1 MNYLRRTNNMRAKT
15 KLIHAG
21 IVGDEATGAVSTPIY
36 QVSTYKQEAVGKFKG
51 YEYSRTGNPTR
62 HALEVLISDLEGGV
76 AGFAFAS
83 GMAATSSIMM
93 LFSKGDHVILT
104 DDVYGGTYRVMT
116 KVLNR
121 FGIEATFVDTSDL
134 TNVEAAILENT
145 KAIFLETP
153 TNPLLK
159 ITDIQEIAKLAKEKG
174 LLTIVDNTFIT
185 PYFQQPI
192 ALGADIVVHSA
203 TKYLGGHSD
212 VVAGL
217 VVVNSEQLATDLHFV
232 QNSVGAVLG
241 PQDSWLLMRGIKTLG
256 LRMEEHNLNAQRIA
270 EFLNNHEAIGKVYY
284 PGLVNH
290 PGHELMKKQTTGF
303 GGMISFD
310 VGSEEKADV
319 LLSKLRY
326 FTLAESL
333 GAVESLISVPA
344 RMTHASIP
352 RERRLELGITDG
364 LVRISV
370 GIEDVE
376 DLLEDLVQGLE

>member
-1 MNYLRRTNNMRAKT
+1 MRAKT
-15 KLIHAG
+15 GLIQAG

-83 GMAATSSIMM
+83 GMAATSSVMM
-93 LFSKGDHVILT
+93 LFGKGDHVILT
-104 DDVYGGTYRVMT
+104 DDVYGGTFRVIS

-121 FGIEATFVDTSDL
+121 FGIEATFVDTVDL
-134 TNVEAAILENT
+134 ANVEAAIQENT

-159 ITDIQEIAKLAKEKG
+159 VTDIEGIAKFAKEKG
-174 LLTIVDNTFIT
+174 LLTIVDNTFMT

-192 ALGADIVVHSA
+192 TLGADIVVHSA

-217 VVVNSEQLATDLHFV
+217 VVVNSDQLATDLHFV

-256 LRMEEHNLNAQRIA
+256 IRMEEHNVNALRIA
-270 EFLNNHEAIGKVYY
+270 EFLNRHEAVSKVFY
-284 PGLVNH
+284 PGLSTH

-310 VGSEEKADV
+310 VGSEEKADE
-319 LLSKLRY
+319 LLAKLRY

-352 RERRLELGITDG
+352 SERRAELGITDG

-370 GIEDVE
+370 GIEDIE
-376 DLLEDLVQGLE
+376 DLLEDLTQALE

>member
-1 MNYLRRTNNMRAKT
+1 MRAKT

-21 IVGDEATGAVSTPIY
+21 IVGDETTGAVSTPIY

-76 AGFAFAS
+76 AGFAFSS

-93 LFSKGDHVILT
+93 LFSKGDHVLLT
-104 DDVYGGTYRVMT
+104 DDVYGGTFRVIS

-121 FGIEATFVDTSDL
+121 FGIDSTFVDTGDL
-134 TNVEAAILENT
+134 SNVEAAIKENT

-159 ITDIQEIAKLAKEKG
+159 ITDIEAVAKYAKEKG
-174 LLTIVDNTFIT
+174 LLTIVDNTFMT

-217 VVVNSEQLATDLHFV
+217 AVVNSEELASELHFI

-256 LRMEEHNLNAQRIA
+256 LRMEEHNGSAQRIA
-270 EFLNNHEAIGKVYY
+270 EYLNGHDAVGKVFY
-284 PGLVNH
+284 PGLPAH

-310 VGSEEKADV
+310 VGSAEKADE
-319 LLSKLRY
+319 LLAKLKY

-352 RERRLELGITDG
+352 SERRAELGITDG

-376 DLLEDLVQGLE
+376 DLIEDLEQALA

>member
-1 MNYLRRTNNMRAKT
+1 MRAKT

-21 IVGDEATGAVSTPIY
+21 IVGDEATGAVTTPIY

-62 HALEVLISDLEGGV
+62 HVLEVLISELEGGV

-104 DDVYGGTYRVMT
+104 DDVYGGTYRVMS

-121 FGIEATFVDTSDL
+121 FGIEATFVDTSDVS
-134 TNVEAAILENT
+134 NVEAAILENT

-159 ITDIQEIAKLAKEKG
+159 ITDIEAIAKLAKEKG
-174 LLTIVDNTFIT
+174 LLSIVDNTFMT
-185 PYFQQPI
+185 PYFQLPI
-192 ALGADIVVHSA
+192 ELGVDIVVHSA
-203 TKYLGGHSD
+203 TKYIGGHSD

-256 LRMEEHNLNAQRIA
+256 LRMEEHNLNAKRIA
-270 EFLNNHEAIGKVYY
+270 KFLNNHAAVEKVYY
-284 PGLVNH
+284 PGLADH

-310 VGSEEKADV
+310 VGSGEKADE
-319 LLSKLRY
+319 LLAKLRY

-376 DLLEDLVQGLE
+376 DLLEDLTRALA

>member
-1 MNYLRRTNNMRAKT
+1 MRAKT

-83 GMAATSSIMM
+83 GMAATSSVMM

-104 DDVYGGTYRVMT
+104 DDVYGGTYRVIS

-121 FGIEATFVDTSDL
+121 FGIEATFVDTSDISK
-134 TNVEAAILENT
+134 VEAAILENT

-159 ITDIQEIAKLAKEKG
+159 ITDIEAIAKLAKDKG
-174 LLTIVDNTFIT
+174 LLTIVDNTFMT

-192 ALGADIVVHSA
+192 ELGADIVVHSA
-203 TKYLGGHSD
+203 TKYIGGHSD

-256 LRMEEHNLNAQRIA
+256 LRMEEHHLNAQRIA
-270 EFLNNHEAIGKVYY
+270 EFLNNHDGVKKVYY

-310 VGSEEKADV
+310 VGSGEKADE
-319 LLSKLRY
+319 LLAKLRY

-344 RMTHASIP
+344 RMTHVSIP
-352 RERRLELGITDG
+352 SERRQELGITDG

-376 DLLEDLVQGLE
+376 DLLEDLAQALA

>member
-1 MNYLRRTNNMRAKT
+1 MRAKT

-62 HALEVLISDLEGGV
+62 HALEVLISELEGGV

-83 GMAATSSIMM
+83 GMAATSSVMM

-104 DDVYGGTYRVMT
+104 DDVYGGTFRVIS

-121 FGIEATFVDTSDL
+121 FGIEATFVDTGNLS
-134 TNVEAAILENT
+134 NVEAAIQENT

-159 ITDIQEIAKLAKEKG
+159 ITDIEAISKFAKEKG
-174 LLTIVDNTFIT
+174 LLTIVDNTFMT

-192 ALGADIVVHSA
+192 SLGADIVVHSA

-217 VVVNSEQLATDLHFV
+217 VVVNSDQLATDLHFV

-256 LRMEEHNLNAQRIA
+256 IRMEEHNVNAQRIA
-270 EFLNNHEAIGKVYY
+270 EFLNNHEAVSNVFY
-284 PGLVNH
+284 PGLATH
-290 PGHELMKKQTTGF
+290 PGHNLMKKQSTGF

-310 VGSEEKADV
+310 VGSGEKADE
-319 LLSKLRY
+319 LLAKLRY

-352 RERRLELGITDG
+352 SERRAELGITDG

-376 DLLEDLVQGLE
+376 DLLEDLTQALA